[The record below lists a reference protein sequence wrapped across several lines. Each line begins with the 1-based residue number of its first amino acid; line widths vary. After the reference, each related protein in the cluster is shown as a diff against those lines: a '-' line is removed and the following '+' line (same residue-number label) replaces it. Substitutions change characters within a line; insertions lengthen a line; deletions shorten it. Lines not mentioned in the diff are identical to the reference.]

1 MAKINNVRLPNAIPL
16 QYSAE
21 QFNQLVRSLE
31 QIVLQLNTTY
41 TPTASDNIAA
51 ASSWFAGG
59 GGSAGGGFAGGV
71 RGFQQSSGILL
82 PYGMFMSVTDRK
94 SLGITAENVVEFDTP
109 IFGNGVRVGSHDAS
123 FTATINDGTPPGA
136 GTVMT
141 VSAVASG
148 TILVGMTLTGTG
160 VTAGTRIAAQVSG
173 TTGGVG
179 VYSVDTSQE
188 VASTAIQGS
197 RASKLLFDYA
207 GQYLI
212 NVSLQVTN
220 RENTISEFEL
230 WAKNTGVNY
239 PLSNTRFDVPERKS
253 SSVWGH
259 ATPAVAG
266 IFTVNDPANEY
277 LEMAWWAELPEVY
290 LEYYDARM
298 SPARPAIPTVILT
311 AAFVSAEGT

>member
-1 MAKINNVRLPNAIPL
+1 MAKINNVRLPNSVPS

-31 QIVLQLNTTY
+31 QIILQLNTTY
-41 TPTASDNIAA
+41 TPTASDNLAA

-71 RGFQQSSGILL
+71 RGFQPSSGISL
-82 PYGMFMSVTDRK
+82 PYGLFMSVADKK
-94 SLGITAENVVEFDTP
+94 SLGITAENVIEYDTP
-109 IFGNGVRVGSHDAS
+109 IFGNGIRVGSHTAS

-148 TILVGMTLTGTG
+148 PILVGMILTGTG
-160 VTAGTRIAAQVSG
+160 VTAGTRVAAQVSG
-173 TTGGVG
+173 TTGGTG
-179 VYSVDTSQE
+179 VYTVTISQE
-188 VASTAIQGS
+188 VTSTTIQGS

-212 NVSLQVTN
+212 NVSLQAAN
-220 RENTISEFEL
+220 RENLISEFEL

-239 PLSNTRFDVPERKS
+239 PLSNTRFDLPVRKS
-253 SSVWGH
+253 ALIWGH
-259 ATPAVAG
+259 ATPSTVG

-277 LEMAWWAELPEVY
+277 LEMAWWAQLPEVY
-290 LEYYDARM
+290 LEHYD
-298 SPARPAIPTVILT
+298 PDVNPTRPAVPTVILT
-311 AAFVSAEGT
+311 AAFISAEGL

>member
-1 MAKINNVRLPNAIPL
+1 MSKINNVRLPNAIPS

-41 TPTASDNIAA
+41 TPTASDNLAA

-59 GGSAGGGFAGGV
+59 GGSAGGGFAGGM
-71 RGFQQSSGILL
+71 RGFQTSSGITL
-82 PYGMFMSVTDRK
+82 PYGMFMDTLDHK
-94 SLGITAENVVEFDTP
+94 SLGVTAENIVTFNTP
-109 IFGNGVRVGSHDAS
+109 VFGSGVRVESHEAS

-148 TILVGMTLTGTG
+148 TLLTGMTLTGTG
-160 VTAGTRIAAQVSG
+160 VTAGTKIAAQVSG

-179 VYSVDTSQE
+179 VYTVTISQE
-188 VASTAIQGS
+188 VASTAILGS

-212 NVSLQVTN
+212 NVSIQAAN
-220 RENTISEFEL
+220 HENAISEFEL

-239 PLSNTRFDVPERKS
+239 PLSNTRFDLPVRKS
-253 SSVWGH
+253 ASIWGH
-259 ATPAVAG
+259 ATPAIVG

-290 LEYYDARM
+290 LEHYAAGT
-298 SPARPAIPTVILT
+298 SPTRPEIPTVILT
-311 AAFVSAEGT
+311 AAFISAENA